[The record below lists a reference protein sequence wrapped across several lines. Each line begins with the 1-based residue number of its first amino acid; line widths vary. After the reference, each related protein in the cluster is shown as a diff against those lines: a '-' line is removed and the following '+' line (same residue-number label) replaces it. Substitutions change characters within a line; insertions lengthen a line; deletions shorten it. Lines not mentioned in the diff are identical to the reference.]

1 MIVVANMDYY
11 EVERTTYAVI
21 FKGKKNKPTN
31 DIKAEVQ
38 QSLMWWESVTE
49 AMQFLTKFNVC
60 LTNI

>member
-21 FKGKKNKPTN
+21 FKRKKNKPTN

-38 QSLMWWESVTE
+38 QSLMW
-49 AMQFLTKFNVC
+49 
-60 LTNI
+60 